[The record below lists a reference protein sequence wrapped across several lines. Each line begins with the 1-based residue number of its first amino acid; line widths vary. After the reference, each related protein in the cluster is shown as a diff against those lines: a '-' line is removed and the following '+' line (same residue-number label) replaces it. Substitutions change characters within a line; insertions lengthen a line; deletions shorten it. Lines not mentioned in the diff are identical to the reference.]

1 MLSGVRIYTSDSVWH
16 QIFTDFGA
24 TVMDA
29 PITGCINFDEIT
41 PNSVISVLELKS
53 LLLNATDTGSVLRL
67 VFGGDVSLPKIQAQI
82 VAFLHKS
89 GGMTIAELKNA
100 LGYAPDV
107 ATHSIDN
114 AIYLLRKTYGRSFIK
129 NTNGVYRLGEL

>member
-1 MLSGVRIYTSDSVWH
+1 MLSGVRIYTSDPIWH
-16 QIFTDFGA
+16 QILTDFGA
-24 TVMDA
+24 MVMDA
-29 PITGCINFDEIT
+29 PTTGCINFDEIT
-41 PNSVISVLELKS
+41 PNATVSVLELKS
-53 LLLNATDTGSVLRL
+53 LLLNATDTGNVLRL
-67 VFGGDVSLPKIQAQI
+67 VFGHDVSLPQIQAQI
-82 VAFLHKS
+82 VAFLYQS
-89 GGMTIAELKNA
+89 GGMTISELKNA